1 MDCGPTCLQMIAAYY
16 GKNYSLSLLRDK
28 THITKEGT
36 SMLGICEAAEDIGF
50 RVTGA
55 YLSFEDLEEAV
66 LPCIVYWGN
75 SHYIVVYKIK
85 KKKHETFFYVADP
98 DLGRI
103 TYTKSEFEK
112 NWMRFPVEEG
122 LSGIALLLEPT
133 PDFYKYEDEETLNH
147 GFVFLFTYLKPYKN
161 FILQLFLGLI
171 FVSVVQLI
179 FPFLT
184 QSVVDF
190 GIGTQNINFI
200 YLVLIAQLVL
210 ILSTTSVDFIRGWIL
225 LHLGTRVN
233 IALISDFLIKLMH
246 MPMKYFEIKKIGDIL
261 QRINDHDRIQ
271 DFLTNSTLS
280 ALFSILNFVAFS
292 VILLFYNLKIFLIF
306 LAGCVLYF
314 LWIWLFMKYR
324 AELDNKTFA
333 QLSNNQNSV
342 VQIAIGMQEIK
353 LDACEQPKRW
363 KWEHIQAKIFRL
375 RIKGLALGQYQDS
388 GAVLINQVKNIM
400 ITAFVAQLV
409 VEGKMTLGMMISV
422 QYIIG
427 QLNGPV
433 EQIISFMRKTQDA
446 RLSLNRL
453 SEIHSEV
460 DEYAMDQEKLR
471 KIPFDK
477 PIRFKNV
484 DFRYDTTSLG
494 DPVIQNINLTIPPG
508 LQTAIVGTSG
518 SGKTTLIKLLLG
530 FYPLQS
536 GEILVGNVNL
546 KNYSI
551 REWRKQCGVVMQ
563 DGFIYSDTILRNI
576 VPGIDPVDQIR
587 LENAVDTANIKD
599 FIDSL
604 PLGYEAKIGSDGQ
617 GLSQGQK
624 QRILIARAVYKNP
637 QIVFF
642 DEATNALD
650 ANNEKL
656 IMNKLGNFF
665 KGRTSIVV
673 AHRLSTVRNAD
684 QIIVLEK
691 GKIVEQGTHNELINK
706 RGDYY
711 KLVKN
716 QLDL

>member
-1 MDCGPTCLQMIAAYY
+1 M
-16 GKNYSLSLLRDK
+16 
-28 THITKEGT
+28 
-36 SMLGICEAAEDIGF
+36 
-50 RVTGA
+50 
-55 YLSFEDLEEAV
+55 
-66 LPCIVYWGN
+66 
-75 SHYIVVYKIK
+75 
-85 KKKHETFFYVADP
+85 KH
-98 DLGRI
+98 
-103 TYTKSEFEK
+103 
-112 NWMRFPVEEG
+112 
-122 LSGIALLLEPT
+122 
-133 PDFYKYEDEETLNH
+133 
-147 GFVFLFTYLKPYKN
+147 
-161 FILQLFLGLI
+161 
-171 FVSVVQLI
+171 
-179 FPFLT
+179 
-184 QSVVDF
+184 
-190 GIGTQNINFI
+190 
-200 YLVLIAQLVL
+200 
-210 ILSTTSVDFIRGWIL
+210 
-225 LHLGTRVN
+225 
-233 IALISDFLIKLMH
+233 
-246 MPMKYFEIKKIGDIL
+246 
-261 QRINDHDRIQ
+261 
-271 DFLTNSTLS
+271 
-280 ALFSILNFVAFS
+280 
-292 VILLFYNLKIFLIF
+292 
-306 LAGCVLYF
+306 
-314 LWIWLFMKYR
+314 R

-333 QLSNNQNSV
+333 QLSDNQNSV

-388 GAVLINQVKNIM
+388 GAVLINQLKNII

-460 DEYAMDQEKLR
+460 DEYTMDLEKLR

-477 PIRFKNV
+477 PISFKNV

-494 DPVIQNINLTIPPG
+494 DPVIQNINLTIPSG

-536 GEILVGNVNL
+536 GEILIGNINL
-546 KNYSI
+546 NNYSI

-604 PLGYEAKIGSDGQ
+604 PLRYEAKIGSDGQ

-650 ANNEKL
+650 ANNERL
-656 IMNKLGNFF
+656 IMDKLQSFF
-665 KGRTSIVV
+665 RGRTSIVV

-706 RGDYY
+706 RGNYY